1 MFFQLVPLLKKT
13 EKSAA
18 ALMSQLR
25 KEAQELRKEKK
36 RNTVSGIHKCVNL
49 FSFFCLFLKLFLF
62 HTPFCVCNCV
72 ALVLSHA
79 AGAGWGD
86 S

>member
-1 MFFQLVPLLKKT
+1 MYVYHVLLIILCWPVFQLVPLLKRN

-36 RNTVSGIHKCVNL
+36 RNTISGIHKFVDVCYFISDVAC
-49 FSFFCLFLKLFLF
+49 FCL
-62 HTPFCVCNCV
+62 TAVV
-72 ALVLSHA
+72 M
-79 AGAGWGD
+79 
-86 S
+86 